1 MKPIYL
7 GALVLLAAI
16 WGASFL
22 FIRQAAH
29 DFGPFG
35 LMFLRTFLAG
45 LVLLAS
51 VVVMRNLPNLQG
63 KWRIFFI
70 MGTLNAALP
79 FTLIAFS
86 ELTITASLASILNST
101 TPLWTALI
109 AAIWVG
115 DKLTPTKIMGLILGI
130 VGVTVL
136 VGGSPLEFNTEY
148 LIAVFAMLTAAF
160 CYAVGT
166 VYAAQHVKGISAIHA
181 SIGQLLA
188 AAIVLAIPAAATI
201 PETPPSTSAV
211 LALLA
216 LVLLST
222 SFAYLLYFFLLK
234 NVGPTNTAA
243 TIFLVP
249 VFGTIWGI
257 IFFKEPFNLG
267 MLLGM
272 ALILMSVGLV
282 LGIGLPKT
290 KFAAR

>member
-1 MKPIYL
+1 MKAIHL

-29 DFGPFG
+29 DFGPSG
-35 LMFLRTFLAG
+35 LMFLRT
-45 LVLLAS
+45 LLAS
-51 VVVMRNLPNLQG
+51 LVLIAIVVFRRDLPDLRS
-63 KWRIFFI
+63 KWRMFLI
-70 MGTLNAALP
+70 MGMLNAALP

-109 AAIWVG
+109 ASLWIG
-115 DKLTPTKIMGLILGI
+115 EKLTAPKIMGLVLGVI
-130 VGVTVL
+130 GVTVL

-166 VYAAQHVKGISAIHA
+166 VYAAQHVKGISSIHA
-181 SIGQLLA
+181 SIGQLFA
-188 AAIVLAIPAAATI
+188 AAIILIIPAAATV
-201 PETPPSTSAV
+201 PETTPSTSAV

-222 SFAYLLYFFLLK
+222 SVAYLLYFYLLK
-234 NVGPTNTAA
+234 NVGPIKTAA

-257 IFFKEPFNLG
+257 IFFNEPFNLS

-272 ALILMSVGLV
+272 ALILMSIGLV
-282 LGIGLPKT
+282 LGIRLPKMKLAT
-290 KFAAR
+290 S